1 MIEVRELVIKA
12 NVSASGSQPG
22 GGAGGGGQTG
32 ASDNNGVNAGD
43 EMINTCIEKIL
54 EILKQKNER

>member
-1 MIEVRELVIKA
+1 MIEVREIVIKA
-12 NVSASGSQPG
+12 SVSASGGQPG
-22 GGAGGGGQTG
+22 VGDGQSGTSG
-32 ASDNNGVNAGD
+32 NNSLNAGD